1 MNIGFIGFGEVG
13 YEMSKGFNHQQNHK
27 IYVYD
32 PLFDRKETIQ
42 RAEETHTTLFD
53 DTRKVV
59 QKPLDVLFVAVPASY
74 AVEAWETVWSHLNNK
89 TFYVDLSTASAATKQ
104 KISTGMMEKGIQ
116 SFIDGAI
123 MGPLKEGQH
132 KVFTNV
138 SGYKAEEFAHWG
150 NDLGMNLTFV
160 SKNIGDATNIKFIR
174 SIFTKGLST
183 LLHEVMEIAELNQL
197 EDTILESIA
206 KTMDKEPF
214 EKIMNRLITGNV
226 LHAERRVKEMDNVID
241 FINSHNQEP
250 LMTEA
255 TRNKL
260 AALSNKNLKNQ
271 FNGEAPRDWKSVIR
285 TSNST

>member
-13 YEMSKGFNHQQNHK
+13 YEMSKGFNNQQNHK

-32 PLFDRKETIQ
+32 PLFERKETIQ
-42 RAEETHTTLFD
+42 RAKEAHTTLFD
-53 DTRKVV
+53 DPIKVA
-59 QKPLDVLFVAVPASY
+59 QKSLDVLFVAVPASY
-74 AVEAWETVWSHLNNK
+74 AVEAWETVWAHLNHK

-104 KISTGMMEKGIQ
+104 QINTGMMEKGIR

-132 KVFTNV
+132 KVPTSV
-138 SGYKAEEFAHWG
+138 SGYKAEEFVHWG
-150 NDLGMNLTFV
+150 NDLDMNLTFV
-160 SKNIGDATNIKFIR
+160 STGVGDATNIKFIR

-197 EDTILESIA
+197 EDTILESITE
-206 KTMDKEPF
+206 TMDKEPF

-241 FINSHNQEP
+241 FIKSHNQEP
-250 LMTEA
+250 HMTNA

-260 AALSNKNLKNQ
+260 IALANKNLNNQ
-271 FNGEAPRDWKSVIR
+271 YNGEAPQDWKSVIR
-285 TSNST
+285 MINRT